1 MYCKIWCNKNEPKI
15 FCVCIYNIIYNFV
28 HLNYLKYKFLTSA
41 HWIVTVTPGVI
52 LVRPGL
58 KGGGIDV
65 KLRGRDTKTLE
76 LALKTSRRLR
86 GMTTTTTTTTGLI
99 T

>member
-1 MYCKIWCNKNEPKI
+1 M
-15 FCVCIYNIIYNFV
+15 CIYNIIYNFV
-28 HLNYLKYKFLTSA
+28 HLNYLKYKFLTST

-52 LVRPGL
+52 LVPGL
-58 KGGGIDV
+58 KGGGIDI

-86 GMTTTTTTTTGLI
+86 GMTTTTTTTGLI